1 MSISSLSIRRKVAV
15 SCFIIMLFLLGLK
28 MYQNIGID
36 VLPKLDIPYIQI
48 TTVYPGA
55 SPEEIE
61 VEVAKRIEDA
71 VASMDGLKHTTS
83 ICMENVSAITLE
95 FELGTDVN
103 TTLHEV
109 REKINLIVDD
119 FPKAVETPKLSK
131 ININAVSVVTIY
143 VTGNRTLD
151 ELYDYVD
158 DQLSDQFSSVPGVGE
173 VRIHGGNE
181 VQLHVLLDRTKL
193 AASNLTIGEI
203 VNAIENNNIKLPAG
217 RIEESGQEVSITYD
231 AEFRDVEALRQLE
244 VSNYIGKRIYLGDLA
259 EIKLMSKEI
268 RQEGYFNGQPGV
280 SIDIVK
286 KSDANAVKVID
297 GIKKKFDFLNSH
309 NRVPSGIQLHWFK
322 DSGTFIRASVMDA
335 WSSIFFGIVL
345 TAFLLFLFLHELRTT
360 FICAVTMP
368 VSIVITF
375 LAMRFLDYSFDMT
388 TLLSLGCSTGVLVS
402 NSVVVIES
410 IYLKLHE
417 GADPQ
422 YAAAEGTTSVV
433 NAVCASALTNVV
445 VFTPIVFMTSAVGM
459 LIAPFAGVMV
469 VATLVSL
476 FISFT
481 LTPILAAMLLR
492 DKKVQHNRFGA
503 IIFTKWDKSY
513 DKLAD
518 GFDLSILWVSK
529 HSGLVIIMVLV
540 LCAGMLLLA
549 LPRVSLAFLPQ
560 YDKAEISIFLE
571 FPSNSSLK
579 ESRRETLQILKELHT
594 LPYVVSSGAIIGYQN
609 ATTGQITEGVHLAE
623 ISLNLKD
630 KGDRKDIFSIQQELR
645 AMLAKKV
652 NITSRVIMPSP
663 VGTSEMELTAYVKG
677 EDFQI
682 LEKYARIGM
691 NILRESKTGADT
703 DVNCRAGKPRINL
716 LPNRPILKNLGVNA
730 QQLGYSIIGYYDGI
744 EAGTYKI
751 GSRTYDIRVKAEKQN
766 GFKQGENIIAGALDG
781 RPLNLDTVTI
791 RESDSVSICLIRE
804 DKERSAWIYA
814 NSAPG
819 STMGKMVNI
828 LKEKLQPQ
836 LPTGYSLAFFGQAE
850 MMADGASEFMDV
862 FLIAIVLSYLL
873 IAAIMECWVR
883 PFLVMFTIPLGF
895 VGMLFALY
903 LSGTALSMVSLLGGV
918 MMIGIVVNNAILIM
932 DECAMLSDSG
942 MSKHQAMI
950 TATKNKFRPIVMTS
964 IAAIVGMLPMAFGT
978 GLGSEVRA
986 SCGIGV
992 VGGLCFASILT
1003 LYLIPA
1009 MYFKFTK
1016 DKIKTQDHVS
1026 LPEK

>member
-1 MSISSLSIRRKVAV
+1 MGKDMSISSFSIKRKVAL

-28 MYQNIGID
+28 MYREIGID

-61 VEVAKRIEDA
+61 IEVAKRIEDA
-71 VASMDGLKHTTS
+71 VASMDGLKHTTA

-119 FPKAVETPKLSK
+119 FPEIVETPKLSK
-131 ININAVSVVTIY
+131 ININAVSVVTLY
-143 VTGNRTLD
+143 VTGNRNLD

-181 VQLHVLLDRTKL
+181 VQLHVLLDRAKL

-203 VNAIENNNIKLPAG
+203 VNAIKGNNLKLPAG
-217 RIEESGQEVSITYD
+217 RIEESGQEISITYD
-231 AEFRDVEALRQLE
+231 AEFRNVAALCQLE
-244 VSNYIGKRIYLGDLA
+244 VSNLTGKRVYLGDLA
-259 EIKLMSKEI
+259 EIKLISKEI
-268 RQEGYFNGQPGV
+268 RQEGYYNGKLGV
-280 SIDIVK
+280 AIDIVK

-297 GIKKKFDFLNSH
+297 GIKKKFDFLNSN
-309 NRVPSGIQLHWFK
+309 NRIPSGIKLHWFK

-335 WSSIFFGIVL
+335 WVSIFFGIVL

-410 IYLKLHE
+410 IYRKLHE
-417 GADPQ
+417 GADSQ
-422 YAAAEGTTSVV
+422 CAAAEGTASVI

-445 VFTPIVFMTSAVGM
+445 VFTPIVFMHSAVGM

-481 LTPILAAMLLR
+481 LTPILASRFLS
-492 DKKVQHNRFGA
+492 DKKIHHNRFLT
-503 IIFTKWDKSY
+503 IIFLYWDKTY
-513 DKLAD
+513 DKLSN
-518 GFDLSILWVSK
+518 GFDISISWVSR
-529 HSGLVIIMVLV
+529 HSGLVIILVITICCGIMLLV
-540 LCAGMLLLA
+540 L
-549 LPRVSLAFLPQ
+549 PKISLAFLPQ
-560 YDKAEISIFLE
+560 YDKAEVSIFLE

-579 ESRRETLQILKELHT
+579 KTRYETLQILKELHQ
-594 LPYVVSSGAIIGYQN
+594 LPYVVSSGTILGYQN

-623 ISLNLKD
+623 ISLNLRK
-630 KGDRKDIFSIQQELR
+630 KGERKDIFKIQKELR
-645 AMLAKKV
+645 AMLAEKV
-652 NITSRVIMPSP
+652 NVLSRVIMPSP
-663 VGTSEMELTAYVKG
+663 VGTSEMELTAYIKG
-677 EDFQI
+677 SDFQV

-691 NILRESKTGADT
+691 NILRESKTGLDT

-730 QQLGYSIIGYYDGI
+730 QLLGYSIIGYYDGI

-751 GSRTYDIRVKAEKQN
+751 GRRTYDIRVKAEKQE
-766 GFKQGENIIAGALDG
+766 GFQQGENIIIGALAG
-781 RPLNLDTVTI
+781 KPLNLDTVTV

-804 DKERSAWIYA
+804 DKVRSAWIYA

-819 STMGKMVNI
+819 STMGDMVNV
-828 LKEKLQPQ
+828 LKKKLAPQ
-836 LPTGYSLAFFGQAE
+836 LPPGYSVAFFGQAE
-850 MMADGASEFMDV
+850 MMADGANEFIDV
-862 FLIAIVLSYLL
+862 FLTAIVLSYLL
-873 IAAIMECWVR
+873 IAAIMECWIR

-903 LSGTALSMVSLLGGV
+903 FSGTALSMVSLLGGV

-932 DECAMLSDSG
+932 DECALLNKCKK
-942 MSKHQAMI
+942 MSKHQAML
-950 TATKNKFRPIVMTS
+950 TAVQNKFRPIVMTS
-964 IAAIVGMLPMAFGT
+964 IAAIVGILPMAFGT

-992 VGGLCFASILT
+992 VGGLCFASVLT

-1009 MYFKFTK
+1009 LYFRFTK
-1016 DKIKTQDHVS
+1016 DKKA
-1026 LPEK
+1026 KF